1 MKIHFEGVVLVLLI
15 FVVGCSV
22 GSYVEV
28 QGRGLDGKTIE
39 QCAAL
44 IKQNTEVKQ

>member
-1 MKIHFEGVVLVLLI
+1 MKIVNLI
-15 FVVGCSV
+15 ISCAGIFCIGCLV

-44 IKQNTEVKQ
+44 IRAK